1 MSSAI
6 YSGVNSELG
15 RQTYMAESQNVS
27 SQLRIVGAA
36 MTSVT
41 GARTAFSDMKF
52 SAGTFA
58 ELKNILSREDSFFG
72 KWTFFSKMPLSAQSA
87 ALCAFLALRD
97 ASFDAVPGCRIGILA
112 KDDFCHCTDQRAY
125 YDDYLAGG
133 KNIARSS
140 LFVHTLPTSA
150 AADASIILGLNGPL
164 MYLRDRDSS
173 WGNLTD
179 AASSY
184 IADGMADCMLMMSQN
199 ADSWLALLLAGASAS
214 SLCKRPIALDSAE
227 FMFSDT
233 HQDDSA
239 VFNLIC
245 GKSAVAPVNP

>member
-1 MSSAI
+1 
-6 YSGVNSELG
+6 
-15 RQTYMAESQNVS
+15 MAEQQNVL
-27 SQLRIVGAA
+27 SQFRIVGAA
-36 MTSVT
+36 MTSAK

-52 SAGTFA
+52 SAGTFT
-58 ELKNILSREDSFFG
+58 ELKNILSSEDSFFG
-72 KWTFFSKMPLSAQSA
+72 KWTFFSKMPPSAQSA

-97 ASFDAVPGCRIGILA
+97 ASLKAVPGCKTGIIA
-112 KDDFCHCTDQRAY
+112 KDDFCHCTDQRVY

-199 ADSWLALLLAGASAS
+199 ADSWLAVLLAGDSVPS
-214 SLCKRPIALDSAE
+214 FFNRSIFLDSAE
-227 FMFSDT
+227 FLFSDF

-239 VFNLIC
+239 VFELIC
-245 GKSAVAPVNP
+245 GKSAAVPVSP